1 MRGELSNNYISSMQ
15 FCSDDSLVLTPNVNH
30 SFALRRN
37 IRIKSSKLP
46 PDFFNLPLHR
56 YAPSPL
62 KDRPIAADISN
73 RTIRTPSFEG
83 KRRQVA
89 ARNRQDEVRKVET
102 ARPSL
107 EKA

>member
-1 MRGELSNNYISSMQ
+1 MLA
-15 FCSDDSLVLTPNVNH
+15 PNINH

-46 PDFFNLPLHR
+46 PDFFNHIPVYR

-73 RTIRTPSFEG
+73 RTIRTPSFQG
-83 KRRQVA
+83 KRREVA
-89 ARNRQDEVRKVET
+89 GRSRA
-102 ARPSL
+102 
-107 EKA
+107 

>member
-1 MRGELSNNYISSMQ
+1 MLA
-15 FCSDDSLVLTPNVNH
+15 PNINH

-46 PDFFNLPLHR
+46 PDFFNPIPLYR

-73 RTIRTPSFEG
+73 RTIRTPSFQG
-83 KRRQVA
+83 KRREVA
-89 ARNRQDEVRKVET
+89 GRSRA
-102 ARPSL
+102 
-107 EKA
+107 

>member
-1 MRGELSNNYISSMQ
+1 M
-15 FCSDDSLVLTPNVNH
+15 LVPNVNH

-46 PDFFNLPLHR
+46 PDFFNHIPAQR

-73 RTIRTPSFEG
+73 RTIRTPSFQG
-83 KRRQVA
+83 KRREVA
-89 ARNRQDEVRKVET
+89 ARSRLQDSRKVET
-102 ARPSL
+102 ARVSG
-107 EKA
+107 

>member
-1 MRGELSNNYISSMQ
+1 MQ
-15 FCSDDSLVLTPNVNH
+15 LPNLNH

-46 PDFFNLPLHR
+46 PDFFNRLPTYR

-62 KDRPIAADISN
+62 RDRPIAADISN

-83 KRRQVA
+83 RRRSAKGRSGQE
-89 ARNRQDEVRKVET
+89 QERKVET

-107 EKA
+107 EKQ

>member
-1 MRGELSNNYISSMQ
+1 MQ
-15 FCSDDSLVLTPNVNH
+15 FCSEDSPLLPPNLNH

-46 PDFFNLPLHR
+46 PDFFNLLSHQR

-62 KDRPIAADISN
+62 RDRPIAADISN
-73 RTIRTPSFEG
+73 RNIRTPSFEG
-83 KRRQVA
+83 KRREVA
-89 ARNRQDEVRKVET
+89 ARNRQEDGRKVET